1 MSPLSV
7 QHVWAFG
14 ESSGP
19 KLNGYGKAPITTSY
33 NLLKKYSEGEL
44 TLHSSAVVALV
55 KRIALEAAR
64 WFDLRYAHDR
74 GHVVMVLVKLFPGP
88 RCISFD
94 PVRRVIAVAPTSF
107 TLDIHELSGWDDRT
121 SAESRMRRAQ
131 PQVIGVWNTWLLKN
145 PRSYAFDGE
154 QVAEIGAL
162 LRMTSK
168 TDTNSVS
175 LPFLPPSFNL
185 DDHLV
190 KTILGCLALSLGGK
204 QCVNELAR
212 TELFKILTLPSH
224 LWAHNEECYRVITG
238 ILPHIQTVELKLGCL
253 IAIGSQWIHTP
264 VTLLLG
270 VLFRQGIF
278 QTFIGIMSSNRPV
291 LIPMAMV
298 QLRNMVI

>member
-1 MSPLSV
+1 MNYP
-7 QHVWAFG
+7 G
-14 ESSGP
+14 G
-19 KLNGYGKAPITTSY
+19 TT
-33 NLLKKYSEGEL
+33 E
-44 TLHSSAVVALV
+44 
-55 KRIALEAAR
+55 
-64 WFDLRYAHDR
+64 
-74 GHVVMVLVKLFPGP
+74 P
-88 RCISFD
+88 
-94 PVRRVIAVAPTSF
+94 
-107 TLDIHELSGWDDRT
+107 
-121 SAESRMRRAQ
+121 SAESRIRRAQ
-131 PQVIGVWNTWLLKN
+131 PVVRMYQAGLHRDNGYSKLLVFGILELLKN
-145 PRSYAFDGE
+145 PRSYAFDDE

-168 TDTNSVS
+168 TDTNSVP

-238 ILPHIQTVELKLGCL
+238 ILSHAQTIELKLGCL
-253 IAIGSQWIHTP
+253 IAIDSQWMHTP

-278 QTFIGIMSSNRPV
+278 QTFIGIMSSNHTV
-291 LIPMAMV
+291 LTPMAMI

>member
-1 MSPLSV
+1 MNYP
-7 QHVWAFG
+7 G
-14 ESSGP
+14 G
-19 KLNGYGKAPITTSY
+19 TT
-33 NLLKKYSEGEL
+33 E
-44 TLHSSAVVALV
+44 
-55 KRIALEAAR
+55 
-64 WFDLRYAHDR
+64 
-74 GHVVMVLVKLFPGP
+74 P
-88 RCISFD
+88 
-94 PVRRVIAVAPTSF
+94 
-107 TLDIHELSGWDDRT
+107 
-121 SAESRMRRAQ
+121 SAESRIRRAQ
-131 PQVIGVWNTWLLKN
+131 PVVRMYQAGFHRDNGYSKLLVFGILELLKN

-253 IAIGSQWIHTP
+253 IAIGSQWMHTP

-291 LIPMAMV
+291 LTHGDGTASKCGYLNARPYSQYGPRKPLA
-298 QLRNMVI
+298 